1 MIIRKVFSY
10 TIPGG
15 MTMEKNLERI
25 YQEKISR
32 LEEDISGLRM
42 SRRVMMSLLEQDRF
56 WQKAETQRLV
66 QENKRLNKRLAS
78 YAKRL
83 WQSRTDNC

>member
-1 MIIRKVFSY
+1 
-10 TIPGG
+10 
-15 MTMEKNLERI
+15 MEKYLERI

-32 LEEDISGLRM
+32 LEEDFSGLRM